1 MATKP
6 KKKTSAKKPTPKS
19 AAKPKVVT
27 KPKVVAKAKLPT
39 KATKAP
45 APAKKMPAT
54 RTIQVDELSR
64 VEGEG
69 ALFVRVKDGVIKE
82 CKFRIVEPPRFF
94 EAFLRGRS
102 YLEVPDI
109 TARICGICP
118 MAYLMGSQ
126 QAMEDALGIQITK
139 PIRDL
144 RRIMYC
150 GEWIESHVLHAA
162 MLHAPDFLGLDDAL
176 QLAATNKDVVKNA
189 LSLKKL
195 GNDLL
200 EVIGGGRAIHP
211 INTRVGGFYKI
222 PTKKSLQ
229 ALTDNLKWGI
239 ETSIAIAKLFGTFK
253 FPDYEYDYHC
263 VSMHHPDEYAIVEGD
278 VIDNRGLHIPVR
290 DFHKHFKETH
300 AAHTT
305 ALQGWSRDTNE
316 PYLTGP
322 IARYNNNYKQLTKL
336 AKEVAKDVGLGTTCN
351 NPFKSILVRM
361 VETVYAC
368 EEALRLIKNYEE
380 PDVPFIQGTPKA
392 SEGFGMT
399 EAPRGVC
406 YHSYKMDHEGRILKA
421 VISSPTAQNQPQIER
436 DLYGVVE
443 SSLHLDE
450 EKLKHRCEQTI
461 RNYDPCISCSAH
473 LLKLTMVRE

>member
-1 MATKP
+1 MATIS
-6 KKKTSAKKPTPKS
+6 KKKAAPAKTAKKPVKKVTKP
-19 AAKPKVVT
+19 AAKP
-27 KPKVVAKAKLPT
+27 AKSSV
-39 KATKAP
+39 
-45 APAKKMPAT
+45 PAKKMS

-118 MAYLMGSQ
+118 MAYLMGAQ
-126 QAMEDALGIQITK
+126 QAMENALGIQVTQ

-162 MLHAPDFLGLDDAL
+162 MLHAPDFLGMNDVLT
-176 QLAATNKDVVKNA
+176 LAATNKDVVTNA
-189 LSLKKL
+189 LKLKKL

-200 EVIGGGRAIHP
+200 EVVGGGRAIHP
-211 INTRVGGFYKI
+211 VNTRVGGFYKV
-222 PTKKSLQ
+222 PTKK
-229 ALTDNLKWGI
+229 ALRGLIDDLKWGM
-239 ETSIAIAKLFGTFK
+239 EASMAIAKLFGTFD
-253 FPDYEYDYHC
+253 FPDYEYDYHY
-263 VSMHHPDEYAIVEGD
+263 VSLRHPDEYAILEGNVVSNKGVD
-278 VIDNRGLHIPVR
+278 IPVR
-290 DFHKHFKETH
+290 DFHKHFKEVH
-300 AAHTT
+300 APHTT
-305 ALQGWSRDTNE
+305 ALQGFSKDDNA
-316 PYLTGP
+316 PYYTGP
-322 IARYNNNYKQLTKL
+322 NARYSNNYSQLSKLSKQL
-336 AKEVAKDVGLGTTCN
+336 AKEVGLGPTCN
-351 NPFKSILVRM
+351 NPFKSILIRM
-361 VETVYAC
+361 VETLYAC

-380 PDVPFIQGTPKA
+380 PDIAFVEGTPKA

-406 YHSYKMDHEGRILKA
+406 YHSYKLDQNGRVTKA

-443 SSLHLDE
+443 KNL
-450 EKLKHRCEQTI
+450 KLSDADLKWRCEQTI

-473 LLKLTMVRE
+473 FLKLTVVRE

>member
-1 MATKP
+1 MATTP
-6 KKKTSAKKPTPKS
+6 KNKPT
-19 AAKPKVVT
+19 AKPA
-27 KPKVVAKAKLPT
+27 AKAKASP
-39 KATKAP
+39 
-45 APAKKMPAT
+45 KKILT

-139 PIRDL
+139 PIHDL

-176 QLAATNKDVVKNA
+176 QLAATNKPVVEMA
-189 LSLKKL
+189 LKLKKL

-200 EVIGGGRAIHP
+200 EVVGGGRAIHP

-222 PTKKSLQ
+222 PSKKSMRELIEP
-229 ALTDNLKWGI
+229 LKWGI
-239 ETSIAIAKLFGTFK
+239 DASIAIAKLFGTFD
-253 FPDYEYDYHC
+253 FPDYEYDYHY
-263 VSMHHPDEYAIVEGD
+263 VSMKHPDEYAIVEGG
-278 VIDNRGLHIPVR
+278 VVSNRGIDIPVR
-290 DFHKHFKETH
+290 DFHKNFKETH
-300 AAHTT
+300 AAHTS
-305 ALQGWSRDTNE
+305 ALQGWTKDDE
-316 PYLTGP
+316 PYYTGP
-322 IARYNNNYKQLTKL
+322 NARYTNNYNQLSKLSKQV
-336 AKEVAKDVGLGTTCN
+336 AKEIGLGTTVN

-361 VETVYAC
+361 VETLYCC

-380 PDVPFIQGTPKA
+380 PDVAFVEGKPKA

-406 YHSYKMDHEGRILKA
+406 YHSYKMDNNGRILNA

-443 SSLHLDE
+443 KSLHLDE
-450 EKLKHRCEQTI
+450 HALKVRCEQTI

-473 LLKLTMVRE
+473 MLKLTLVRE